1 VHVKEDIIFRTELLK
16 FIYNNRIIDN
26 KTYDNFNVAK
36 DIIQDKIEEI
46 VKIILIRYN
55 KNTIP

>member
-1 VHVKEDIIFRTELLK
+1 
-16 FIYNNRIIDN
+16 
-26 KTYDNFNVAK
+26 VAK

-55 KNTIP
+55 KNTIPWILGKIREYYNTENVTKKIHITEDNSIYI